1 VEEDMSNFK
10 DFLKEQKKDK
20 NKEEITEAMSRKD
33 FVAVANILK
42 TAKDRD
48 EITEKIADLFATVNP
63 RFDRERFMKAAK

>member
-1 VEEDMSNFK
+1 MSNFK